1 MAGLSS
7 IDGIVSGLNTT
18 EIVDSIMAVER
29 RPVTLLQVQ
38 QQETTNIITT
48 FKAFQA
54 KLLALNSSSLKMAQK
69 AAFQKY
75 SVNVSDED
83 YLTATANGRV
93 SEGSYDIRVLAVAR
107 NHQIASQGFSDQSIA
122 SLGTGTITIAVGDGS
137 SKTITID
144 SSNNSLTGIKKA
156 INDAAVGVTA
166 TIVNDGSKSNPYR
179 LVLTGNNTG
188 ATNRINISSNL
199 TGSRNLNF
207 SSATID
213 AVEQVSRNTAS
224 TTAIALG
231 PSTAY
236 TGTQNKT
243 YTFTVAGS
251 GAQTVGNDN
260 VTLNWTDGTNSGTII
275 VSEADAEVSLVG
287 VGADGMKL
295 TLSGGV
301 IHGGDRFQVQ
311 TFAPLL
317 QEASDAQISVGSTGG
332 TGSPITVTSS
342 TNTFTEVIGGLS
354 INVKKATPVDSSVN
368 IDAKVDI
375 DAIKSA
381 IGDFIEAYNDVND
394 FINDQGTYNTETKES
409 GVLFTEYSLQSIQ
422 ASMRGLL
429 SQRLAGLSGQYS
441 QLLSIGVR
449 TGSDGQLYI
458 KDSAKLEAALRE
470 NIDNVIN
477 VFTSSGTTSTDKF
490 EFVSSGSKSKVGE
503 KFDIDITQAAT
514 QGRFQAGL
522 IIDPGTTPLTLT
534 SANNRIKLSVD
545 GLESNEIVLSEKAY
559 QSAEELVAE
568 LQARIDADTKIG
580 SRGLS
585 VSWVSAAPGTGYLQ
599 FHSST
604 YGSTSKVNVI
614 PAVASPATSIL
625 GLANG
630 FSQNGLDVAGTIN
643 GELATGS
650 GQILTGKEGNKTTD
664 GLKIRVTLGERELL
678 SGSEG
683 SITLAKGV
691 AAKMNDLIDGLTASG
706 TGLVDRRI
714 KGYES
719 QLKTIEDRI
728 DDLEERLTTRRESL
742 LTKFYAM
749 EELLASLNADSTY
762 LEGQLESLNANWMIG
777 K

>member
-7 IDGIVSGLNTT
+7 IDGIVSGLKTT

-38 QQETTNIITT
+38 QQDTTNIITT

-54 KLLALNSSSLKMAQK
+54 KLLAMNSSALKMAQK

-83 YLTATANGRV
+83 YLTATASGRV
-93 SEGSYDIRVLAVAR
+93 SEGSYDIRVQAVAR

-122 SLGTGTITIAVGDGS
+122 SLGTGTITLSVGDGS

-144 SSNNSLTGIKKA
+144 STNNSLTGIKKA
-156 INDAAVGVTA
+156 INDAAIGVTA

-188 ATNRINISSNL
+188 AANRINIASNL

-213 AVEQVSRNTAS
+213 AVEQVSRNSAS
-224 TTAIALG
+224 TAAIALG
-231 PSTAY
+231 PSAAY
-236 TGTQNKT
+236 TGNQNKT
-243 YTFTVAGS
+243 YTFTVAGN
-251 GAQTVGNDN
+251 GAQSVGLDN

-275 VSEADAEVSLVG
+275 VSEADAEVALVG
-287 VGADGMKL
+287 TGADGMKL
-295 TLSGGV
+295 TLSGGML
-301 IHGGDRFQVQ
+301 HGGDKFQVQ

-317 QEASDAQISVGSTGG
+317 QEASDAQIAVGSTGG
-332 TGSPITVTSS
+332 TGSPITVTSA
-342 TNTFTEVIGGLS
+342 TNTFTDVVGGLS
-354 INVKKATPVDSSVN
+354 INVKKATPADSSVS
-368 IDAKVDI
+368 IDAQVDI
-375 DAIKSA
+375 DSIKSS
-381 IGDFIEAYNDVND
+381 INDFIKTYNDVNE
-394 FINDQGTYNTETKES
+394 FINDQNTYNTDTKES

-422 ASMRGLL
+422 ASMRGVL
-429 SQRLAGLSGQYS
+429 SQRLAGLTGQYS
-441 QLLSIGVR
+441 QLLAIGIR
-449 TGSDGQLYI
+449 TGTDGQLYI
-458 KDSAKLEAALRE
+458 KDSAKLESALRE

-490 EFVSSGSKSKVGE
+490 EFVSAGTKSRVGE

-522 IIDPGTTPLTLT
+522 ITDPGTTPLTLT
-534 SANNRIKLSVD
+534 AANNRMKLSVD
-545 GLESNEIVLSEKAY
+545 GLESNEIILSEKTY
-559 QSAEELVAE
+559 QSSEELVAE
-568 LQARIDADTKIG
+568 IQSRIDADTKVG
-580 SRGLS
+580 GRGLT
-585 VSWVSAAPGTGYLQ
+585 VSWVDAATGTGYLQ

-614 PAVASPATSIL
+614 PAVPSPATTIL
-625 GLANG
+625 GLASG

-643 GELATGS
+643 GETATGS
-650 GQILTGKEGNKTTD
+650 GQILTGSDGNKSTA
-664 GLKIRVTLGERELL
+664 GLKVRVTLGERDLL
-678 SGSEG
+678 SGAEG

-691 AAKMNDLIDGLTASG
+691 AAKLNDLIDGLTASG

-719 QLKTIEDRI
+719 QLKNLEDRI
-728 DDLEERLTTRRESL
+728 SDYEDRLTKRRESL
-742 LTKFYAM
+742 MAKFYAM
-749 EELLASLNADSTY
+749 EDVLASLNADSTY
-762 LEGQLESLNANWMIG
+762 LSGQLESLSANWMIG